1 MHQPINLPA
10 STPIYQSA
18 GWVFRDLDEVD
29 DIYENRVRGSV
40 YGGSGSPNHWA
51 LEAALCEL
59 HDAPAALITAAG
71 MSAFTAALLSLAR
84 VGTHVIA
91 AHDLYGNTTRLLQD
105 LQRFGVVTRLVDISR
120 HAEVRAGLARP
131 NSLLIVETVSN
142 PRLQVADL
150 RSLANI
156 ARESGALMIVD
167 NTLASP
173 YHCKPLSF
181 GASAVV
187 ESITKFIGG
196 HHDLVLGSLLGSAEL
211 IAGARTTAGRAGLVG
226 PSFESW
232 LATRSLAE
240 FSMRMER
247 SSANA
252 KEIATWLQGRPAVRQ
267 VHYPGLEGGPSHG
280 VALATLQNGFGPV
293 LSFEVNPDRQA
304 VNRFLHALQRIKLVL
319 SFGGAETTLSH
330 PGTSSHRALSRETRE
345 QLGIHDG
352 FLRLSVGVEEVADVI
367 ADLERGLSAF

>member
-1 MHQPINLPA
+1 MQQPINRPA
-10 STPIYQSA
+10 SAPIYQSA
-18 GWVFRDLDEVD
+18 GWIFRDLDEVD
-29 DIYENRVRGSV
+29 DVYENRVRGSV

-59 HDAPAALITAAG
+59 HEAPAALITAAG

-84 VGTHVIA
+84 VGTHVVA

-105 LQRFGVVTRLVDISR
+105 LQRFGVVTTLVDVSR
-120 HAEVRAGLARP
+120 HADVRAGLAQP
-131 NSLLIVETVSN
+131 NSMLIVETISN

-150 RSLANI
+150 GALANL
-156 ARESGALMIVD
+156 ARESGALLIVD

-187 ESITKFIGG
+187 ESITKFLGG

-211 IAGARTTAGRAGLVG
+211 IAAAKTTAGRAGLIG

-240 FSMRMER
+240 YSLRMER

-252 KEIATWLQGRPAVRQ
+252 QEIAAWLQGQPAVRR
-267 VHYPGLEGGPSHG
+267 VHYPGLELSPSH
-280 VALATLQNGFGPV
+280 AAAMATLQNGFGPV

-330 PGTSSHRALSRETRE
+330 PGTSSHRALSREARE

-352 FLRLSVGVEEVADVI
+352 FLRLSVGVEDVADVI